1 LVDIDLLQPL
11 RYKVLVERK
20 GFAFFVELEY
30 EYIPEFCHGC
40 KVIGHNFDQC
50 RKWNKDENLLNDKEI
65 HPKRKAPIAPK
76 QVFVPVNSGRLQQN
90 NMNDG
95 IHNTATN
102 ENNNKEIA
110 VINVE
115 ESGSRSPQ
123 INMVDQENNAET
135 VNNVTPNA
143 DAAQLEPVLTPLS
156 PRTIQ
161 LQQDDILEKELNDNM
176 DSESVS
182 SSQGSIVK
190 DSQGVED
197 KNKAIVVSSM
207 PFQDTTTHD
216 VAGASSQPPDRVLK
230 DMAFLKESWANM
242 VEAEE
247 TTHEVLHE
255 KDQMESTADG
265 FQVQLTKNQKRAQK
279 RLNQSS
285 KDSYA
290 TRSKVVPKPFR

>member
-1 LVDIDLLQPL
+1 
-11 RYKVLVERK
+11 
-20 GFAFFVELEY
+20 
-30 EYIPEFCHGC
+30 
-40 KVIGHNFDQC
+40 
-50 RKWNKDENLLNDKEI
+50 
-65 HPKRKAPIAPK
+65 
-76 QVFVPVNSGRLQQN
+76 
-90 NMNDG
+90 
-95 IHNTATN
+95 
-102 ENNNKEIA
+102 
-110 VINVE
+110 
-115 ESGSRSPQ
+115 
-123 INMVDQENNAET
+123 
-135 VNNVTPNA
+135 
-143 DAAQLEPVLTPLS
+143 
-156 PRTIQ
+156 
-161 LQQDDILEKELNDNM
+161 M